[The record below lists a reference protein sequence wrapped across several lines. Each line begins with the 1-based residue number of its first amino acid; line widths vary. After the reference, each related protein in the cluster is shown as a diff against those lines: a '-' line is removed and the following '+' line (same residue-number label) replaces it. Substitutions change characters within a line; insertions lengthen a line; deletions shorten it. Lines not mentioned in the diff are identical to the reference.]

1 MKLLIFNNLERML
14 KFGMMEYYSIDYM
27 ALNKVNFF
35 KKKLD
40 NLETICYNDT
50 IEIKNV

>member
-1 MKLLIFNNLERML
+1 ML
-14 KFGMMEYYSIDYM
+14 KFGMKEYYSIDYM

-40 NLETICYNDT
+40 IFKTICYNNT
-50 IEIKNV
+50 MEIKNV